1 MIIEFYRTASE
12 NNRLDKTLTDKYI
25 IDGTLKSDFD
35 IINPVILLKDNII
48 AKYNYCYIPD
58 LNRYYFIDKIDIV
71 KNTLNVMLS
80 IDVLMSYKEQIKEL
94 NVIVSVSES
103 NPYYNNYI
111 NGYDVRT
118 DKEILNFENNFNEQG
133 ELILIAL
140 YGADRGV

>member
-1 MIIEFYRTASE
+1 MIIEFYRTANE
-12 NNRLDKTLTDKYI
+12 NNRLEKTLTDKYI

-35 IINPVILLKDNII
+35 IINPVIVLKDSVI
-48 AKYNYCYIPD
+48 ARYNYCYIPD

-94 NVIVSVSES
+94 NVIVSASES

>member
-1 MIIEFYRTASE
+1 MIIEFYKTASE
-12 NNRLDKTLTDKYI
+12 NNRLEKTLTDKYI

-35 IINPVILLKDNII
+35 IINPVIMVKDSII
-48 AKYNYCYIPD
+48 GRYNYCFIPD

-71 KNTLNVMLS
+71 RNTLNVMLS

-94 NVIVSVSES
+94 NVIVSASES
-103 NPYYNNYI
+103 NPYYINYI
-111 NGYDVRT
+111 NGYDVRM
-118 DKEILNFENNFNEQG
+118 DKEILNFENNFNKQG